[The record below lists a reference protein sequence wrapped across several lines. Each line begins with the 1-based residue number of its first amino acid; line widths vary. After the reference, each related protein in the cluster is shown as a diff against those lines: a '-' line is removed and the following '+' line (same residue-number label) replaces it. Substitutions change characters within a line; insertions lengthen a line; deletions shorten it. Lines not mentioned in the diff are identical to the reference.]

1 MSHVKNSTT
10 QTSPWPRLPRAVS
23 HEFLSTVVQNLFG
36 YPPRS
41 WQLDAAIKIL
51 KGHDVIVV
59 AGTGAGKSLIFAI
72 VAIASAAVGFPGVV
86 LVICPLKALQRDQ
99 VEHFNS
105 MSTTVV
111 NPDGV
116 DEVHVIESW
125 GQDFRKDYD
134 ELLVLCII
142 IGRSLPW
149 SGFSGTLSTVV
160 FEKVFQA
167 LGMGAKQSFWSID
180 VGADRTNLEY
190 IVWPMEYSASSMA
203 DIFAF
208 LSNLNTTE
216 KLPKSIFYFQS
227 RRQAR

>member
-111 NPDGV
+111 NPDG
-116 DEVHVIESW
+116 
-125 GQDFRKDYD
+125 GQFQTINLSAVAINEDNNSNALFK
-134 ELLVLCII
+134 ELERGCIPSMLC
-142 IGRSLPW
+142 
-149 SGFSGTLSTVV
+149 GT
-160 FEKVFQA
+160 
-167 LGMGAKQSFWSID
+167 
-180 VGADRTNLEY
+180 
-190 IVWPMEYSASSMA
+190 
-203 DIFAF
+203 
-208 LSNLNTTE
+208 
-216 KLPKSIFYFQS
+216 
-227 RRQAR
+227 